1 LASQVE
7 LVFLEFQERKET
19 LVQVV
24 PRVALDFRVQGEKLV
39 NLVCLEKLVKWVHLE
54 RMEVMGRKEDQEF
67 LVHLDLQDSQDQEV
81 NLA

>member
-1 LASQVE
+1 MASLVE

-54 RMEVMGRKEDQEF
+54 RMEVMERKEDQEF
-67 LVHLDLQDSQDQEV
+67 LAPLDLQDSQDQEV
-81 NLA
+81 NLV